1 MIYDI
6 SFEDSF
12 AEDVSN
18 LALYEVQFTFSVD
31 KAYDR
36 LDAAVDEIEQAL
48 RTFPARNPEKPYGF
62 TEALRR
68 KPIDGKYAAFYRI
81 DEGEGI
87 VCVERILHSKA
98 DFNRILF
105 GN

>member
-81 DEGEGI
+81 DEREGI

-98 DFNRILF
+98 DFNRIHF

>member
-1 MIYDI
+1 MTSRLKIVLPKTSRILHSTKCNSRFPSTRHTIDLTLP
-6 SFEDSF
+6 STKSNRLF
-12 AEDVSN
+12 APSPR
-18 LALYEVQFTFSVD
+18 AIP
-31 KAYDR
+31 K
-36 LDAAVDEIEQAL
+36 
-48 RTFPARNPEKPYGF
+48 KPYGF

-98 DFNRILF
+98 DFNRIHF

>member
-18 LALYEVQFTFSVD
+18 LALYEVQFRFSVD

-48 RTFPARNPEKPYGF
+48 RTLPARNPEKPYGF

-68 KPIDGKYAAFYRI
+68 KLIVGKYAAFYRI

-87 VCVERILHSKA
+87 VYVERILHSKA
-98 DFNRILF
+98 DFNRIHF

>member
-36 LDAAVDEIEQAL
+36 LDAAVDEIEPVSYTHL
-48 RTFPARNPEKPYGF
+48 TLPTIYS
-62 TEALRR
+62 
-68 KPIDGKYAAFYRI
+68 
-81 DEGEGI
+81 
-87 VCVERILHSKA
+87 V
-98 DFNRILF
+98 
-105 GN
+105 

>member
-36 LDAAVDEIEQAL
+36 LDAADE
-48 RTFPARNPEKPYGF
+48 
-62 TEALRR
+62 
-68 KPIDGKYAAFYRI
+68 
-81 DEGEGI
+81 
-87 VCVERILHSKA
+87 ERV
-98 DFNRILF
+98 
-105 GN
+105 

>member
-1 MIYDI
+1 MDHSDHDTRPFIKKI
-6 SFEDSF
+6 RSLSTGICQG
-12 AEDVSN
+12 
-18 LALYEVQFTFSVD
+18 LCGG
-31 KAYDR
+31 
-36 LDAAVDEIEQAL
+36 AVDEIEQAL

-98 DFNRILF
+98 DFNRIHF

>member
-68 KPIDGKYAAFYRI
+68 KPIDGKYAA
-81 DEGEGI
+81 
-87 VCVERILHSKA
+87 L
-98 DFNRILF
+98 
-105 GN
+105 